1 MKYFLARKNFSGFEM
16 GKQIFYKYNP
26 ETDNFERYYP
36 TVKNRLFTV
45 LKILVVAALLSTVFI
60 LIFRNSLVSPR
71 EENLLEENKR
81 LKSQYGVISTRLD
94 NLLKVMDKL
103 EDRDDNFY
111 RVMLQIDPVSDA
123 QRFSGID
130 YENRYSQLSKLS
142 DTRLV
147 EQLTKRMNL
156 LETRMFSQLQSL
168 EQLQEAIG
176 NQQDKLAH
184 IPSVLPINIADYTM
198 SSGYGH
204 RVDPI
209 YGSTKFH
216 AGLDFAASEGTD
228 VFATG
233 EGKVVQAGRREGYGN
248 CIDIDHGYNYLT
260 RYAHLSEIL
269 VNAGEEVKRG
279 QLIGKVGSTGKST
292 GPHLHYEVRFKDEPQ
307 NPVNYY
313 FMDLTPEQYY
323 EMIQIAENA
332 GHVMD

>member
-1 MKYFLARKNFSGFEM
+1 MSKR
-16 GKQIFYKYNP
+16 IFYKYNA

-36 TVKNRLFTV
+36 S
-45 LKILVVAALLSTVFI
+45 LKDRIVSALRIILGALIIAAVFI
-60 LIFRNSLVSPR
+60 LIFNFSFISPK
-71 EENLLEENKR
+71 EENLIEENKR
-81 LKSQYGVISTRLD
+81 LKSQYGVMSARLD
-94 NLLKVMDKL
+94 NLLTVMDKL

-111 RVMLQIDPVSDA
+111 RVMLQIEPVSDA
-123 QRFSGID
+123 RRLSGID

-142 DTRLV
+142 DSRLV
-147 EQLTKRMNL
+147 EQLSKRMNL
-156 LETRMFSQLQSL
+156 LETRICSQLQSFD
-168 EQLQEAIG
+168 QLHEVLG
-176 NQQDKLAH
+176 NQQEKLAH

-216 AGLDFAASEGTD
+216 AGLDFAASQGTD

-269 VNAGEEVKRG
+269 VNQGEEVKRG

-292 GPHLHYEVRFKDEPQ
+292 GPHLHYEVRYKDEPQ

>member
-1 MKYFLARKNFSGFEM
+1 MSKR
-16 GKQIFYKYNP
+16 IFYKYNP

-36 TVKNRLFTV
+36 TIKDWIGNV
-45 LKILVVAALLSTVFI
+45 LKIFIVAGILSVLFVI
-60 LIFRNSLVSPR
+60 IFNLTWISPK
-71 EENLLEENKR
+71 EENIIEENKR
-81 LKSQYGVISTRLD
+81 LKSQYGVLSARLD
-94 NLLKVMDKL
+94 NLLTVMEKL

-111 RVMLQIDPVSDA
+111 RVMLQLDPVSDA
-123 QRFSGID
+123 QRLSGID
-130 YENRYSQLSKLS
+130 RENRYSQLSKLS
-142 DTRLV
+142 DARLV
-147 EQLTKRMNL
+147 EQLSKRMNI
-156 LETRMFSQLQSL
+156 LETRICSQLQSFSQLQDAL
-168 EQLQEAIG
+168 E
-176 NQQDKLAH
+176 NQQEKLAH

-204 RVDPI
+204 RIDPI

-216 AGLDFAASEGTD
+216 EGLDFAADQGTN

-248 CIDIDHGYNYLT
+248 CIDVDHGYNYLT

-269 VNAGEEVKRG
+269 VTQGTEVKRG

-292 GPHLHYEVRFKDEPQ
+292 GPHLHYEVRYKNEPQ

-313 FMDLTPEQYY
+313 FMDLTPEQYI
-323 EMIQIAENA
+323 EMIQMAENA

>member
-1 MKYFLARKNFSGFEM
+1 M

-36 TVKNRLFTV
+36 SIKKRLV
-45 LKILVVAALLSTVFI
+45 YGLKLSSAAI
-60 LIFRNSLVSPR
+60 LIAAFFVLLFNYIIATPN
-71 EENLLEENKR
+71 EKNLKAENKR
-81 LKSQYGVISTRLD
+81 LKSQYGVLSARLE
-94 NLLKVMDKL
+94 NMLEVMDRM
-103 EDRDDNFY
+103 EERDDNFY
-111 RVMLQIDPVSDA
+111 RVMMQLDPISDA
-123 QRFSGID
+123 QRLSGLD

-142 DTRLV
+142 DSRLV
-147 EQLTKRMNL
+147 DQLSKRMNL
-156 LETRMFSQLQSL
+156 LEKKIYSQLQSFD
-168 EQLQEAIG
+168 QLQETLE
-176 NQQDKLAH
+176 NQQDRLSH

-198 SSGYGH
+198 SSGYGW

-209 YGSTKFH
+209 YGASKFH
-216 AGLDFAASEGTD
+216 EGLDFAASKGTD

-233 EGKVVQAGRREGYGN
+233 NGIVTIAGREAGYGN

-260 RYAHLSEIL
+260 RYAHLSDIF
-269 VNAGEEVKRG
+269 VKPGEEVKRG

-292 GPHLHYEVRFKDEPQ
+292 GPHLHYEVRYKNIPQ
-307 NPVNYY
+307 NPVNFY